1 MTLRVLPKILRATR
15 GAASAGKN
23 AERHA
28 QPQPPF
34 CINRPADC
42 IFRRVGCFLP
52 TGTPGGGVQI
62 PEFSASRSPRV
73 RERAHNTAL
82 KVLILNS
89 NASRAARFSTGC
101 GPLRLPFAQNPVCKR
116 PRMLNIPKNARRT
129 LPQAPAARRRI
140 ASASPVTAGD
150 PRAYLP
156 NLSAGRKGP
165 AARSARRGP
174 DMSEDDLG
182 GKPWGLRW
190 GGSSRDYSS
199 PKLMPSALASRTRSL
214 WGSTNLS
221 LPATSS
227 SGMWHI
233 LPSRRAIM

>member
-129 LPQAPAARRRI
+129 LPQALAARRRI
-140 ASASPVTAGD
+140 ASASPVTAGG
-150 PRAYLP
+150 PRACIP
-156 NLSAGRKGP
+156 NLSAGRKDP

-190 GGSSRDYSS
+190 GRFQPRLFVAEADAQRLG
-199 PKLMPSALASRTRSL
+199 LAHQIALGVDIFELAGDLLERHVAHL
-214 WGSTNLS
+214 
-221 LPATSS
+221 AV
-227 SGMWHI
+227 
-233 LPSRRAIM
+233 A

>member
-1 MTLRVLPKILRATR
+1 M
-15 GAASAGKN
+15 
-23 AERHA
+23 
-28 QPQPPF
+28 
-34 CINRPADC
+34 
-42 IFRRVGCFLP
+42 
-52 TGTPGGGVQI
+52 QI
-62 PEFSASRSPRV
+62 SEYSASRSPRA
-73 RERAHNTAL
+73 RERVHKTVLNAL
-82 KVLILNS
+82 VLDPQCLKS
-89 NASRAARFSTGC
+89 WSFFTER
-101 GPLRLPFAQNPVCKR
+101 GPWCLPFAQNPVCR
-116 PRMLNIPKNARRT
+116 HPRLLNAPKNARRI
-129 LPQAPAARRRI
+129 LPQTPAARRRI
-140 ASASPVTAGD
+140 ASASPVTAGG

-156 NLSAGRKGP
+156 NLSAGRKDP
-165 AARSARRGP
+165 AARSAQRGP